1 MALVLFS
8 IMLATIILSGVLG
21 PGNGMAQA
29 QDAGETGKWT
39 VMIYMSGDSSLSENV
54 LDDLEEMKAV
64 GSGNGLEIIV
74 LSDRSGVGDSHVYRI
89 LEGEVEDIP
98 TSEIDPT
105 WDDELNLGD
114 PDTLSSFVKWAAVK
128 YPAENY
134 LLDLWGH
141 GNGWTGICPDKGNPL
156 TSVELQGAL
165 DSVAASGISID
176 MMSLDACQMGM
187 FELFYQLRGR
197 VDYAIGS
204 EKDVPLAGWPYDT
217 FLQII
222 KDDPEITPVDLG
234 QEFID
239 SYITW
244 STANSGY
251 SATLSLIHI
260 DKLESVAAALDTYA
274 GSLMNDIG
282 YFHPEI
288 GLARSNT
295 EEYDG
300 ADQYDLKH
308 LVSNIG
314 KMTGSRVLQSK
325 GDDLAKAID
334 EAVLY
339 EKHWTRLD
347 DEPADNATGMS
358 IWFPRTMVSADYR
371 KLDISIDTRWD
382 EFLDAAYPKW
392 SLDEREKIIAE
403 IVFGSQDSDDDG
415 LDDMIFIQ
423 SQPGDY
429 TDLFID
435 VFDEQDMTVQTFE
448 ASAQEDGIEFSW
460 SPTEAGVYRAAV
472 YQRDTTGILRYYQLL
487 SSDLQVEKEYV
498 ISGHVISNTGKLMRN
513 VIVLAIDDQN
523 NTVARTQTNENGR
536 YEISLITPWDTDGEN
551 ITVFCDLG
559 IYSQN
564 ATIQY
569 LEDFNTLNIV
579 VENGPGFI
587 QALLYL
593 TLILNM
599 VGFALVGL
607 FIMNQRRE
615 GQAVLSIS
623 TISDIPTTTIPTT
636 DPIEPVPRVAE
647 SNMDNEI
654 E

>member
-1 MALVLFS
+1 MKRVALWTLVFM
-8 IMLATIILSGVLG
+8 ILAPMMIGL
-21 PGNGMAQA
+21 PGINNTRVQA
-29 QDAGETGKWT
+29 QSTGEIETGKWT
-39 VMIYMSGDSSLSENV
+39 VMIYMSGDSSLSDNV
-54 LDDLEEMKAV
+54 LDDLEEMKDV

-89 LEGEVEDIP
+89 LEGDVEDIP
-98 TSEIDPT
+98 TTDIDPT

-114 PDTLSSFVKWAAVK
+114 PDTLSSFVKWAVAE

-141 GNGWTGICPDKGNPL
+141 GNGWIGVCPDKGDRL

-165 DSVAASGISID
+165 DSVVASGISID
-176 MMSLDACQMGM
+176 MISLDACQMGM
-187 FELFYQLRGR
+187 FEVFYQLMGR

-222 KDDPEITPVDLG
+222 KNEPDITPIDLG

-239 SYITW
+239 SYVTW

-251 SATLSLIHI
+251 SATLSLIQL
-260 DKLESVAAALDTYA
+260 DRLEDVSQALDSYA
-274 GSLMNDIG
+274 GSLMTDIG

-325 GDDLAKAID
+325 GGDLAKAID

-392 SLDEREKIIAE
+392 SLDEREKITAE

-415 LDDMIFIQ
+415 LDDTIFIQ

-448 ASAQEDGIEFSW
+448 ASAQEDGVEFSW
-460 SPTEAGVYRAAV
+460 SPTEAGVYGAAV
-472 YQRDTTGILRYYQLL
+472 YQRDAAGTLRYYQLI
-487 SSDLQVEKEYV
+487 SSDLQSEKEYI
-498 ISGHVISNTGKLMRN
+498 ISGTVISNAGKRMRN
-513 VIVLAIDDQN
+513 VVILAIDSQD
-523 NTVARTQTNENGR
+523 NTGERTQTKGNGK
-536 YEISLITPWDTDGEN
+536 E
-551 ITVFCDLG
+551 
-559 IYSQN
+559 
-564 ATIQY
+564 
-569 LEDFNTLNIV
+569 
-579 VENGPGFI
+579 
-587 QALLYL
+587 
-593 TLILNM
+593 
-599 VGFALVGL
+599 VGRGAG
-607 FIMNQRRE
+607 RGR
-615 GQAVLSIS
+615 G
-623 TISDIPTTTIPTT
+623 
-636 DPIEPVPRVAE
+636 
-647 SNMDNEI
+647 
-654 E
+654 